1 MRKKNKALLRRERLD
16 AGMQFGQAAAD
27 EAAAALTKKGPKS
40 PGLSAGAFWVCV
52 LFCKGVGERLVVLGG
67 FCLIRSS

>member
-1 MRKKNKALLRRERLD
+1 MPECSLVR
-16 AGMQFGQAAAD
+16 AAA
-27 EAAAALTKKGPKS
+27 ASSAAALTKKDPKS

-52 LFCKGVGERLVVLGG
+52 LFCKGVGEGLVVLGG

>member
-1 MRKKNKALLRRERLD
+1 MD

-27 EAAAALTKKGPKS
+27 EAAAALTKKGPKKS

-52 LFCKGVGERLVVLGG
+52 LFCKGVGEGLVVLGG

>member
-40 PGLSAGAFWVCV
+40 PGLSAMS
-52 LFCKGVGERLVVLGG
+52 L
-67 FCLIRSS
+67 S